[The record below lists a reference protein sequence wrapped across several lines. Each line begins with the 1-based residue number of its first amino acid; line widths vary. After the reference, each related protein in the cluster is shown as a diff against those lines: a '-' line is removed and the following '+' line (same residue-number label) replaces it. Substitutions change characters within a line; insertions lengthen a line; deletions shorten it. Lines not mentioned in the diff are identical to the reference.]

1 MLRRINVVERTET
14 KIFDM
19 LRRIKDEIVKDP
31 FQDMLRRI
39 NEVESKKK
47 KNIFDMLRRI
57 KDDKVKD
64 PFQDMLRRINEV
76 ERKTKTLKY
85 LIR

>member
-1 MLRRINVVERTET
+1 MWLKVKKKT

-19 LRRIKDEIVKDP
+19 LRRIKDDKLKDP

-39 NEVESKKK
+39 NVVESKETQ
-47 KNIFDMLRRI
+47 IFNMLRRL

-64 PFQDMLRRINEV
+64 PFQDM
-76 ERKTKTLKY
+76 
-85 LIR
+85 

>member
-1 MLRRINVVERTET
+1 MWLKVKKKP

-19 LRRIKDEIVKDP
+19 LRRIKDDKVKEP

-39 NEVESKKK
+39 NVVESAETK
-47 KNIFDMLRRI
+47 IFDMLRRI

-64 PFQDMLRRINEV
+64 PFQDMLRRINVV
-76 ERKTKTLKY
+76 ESKKN
-85 LIR
+85 